1 MNEVSQDQGPHV
13 LAESITQLATGLG
26 AISVGIAP
34 VERFWNSG
42 NNVLD
47 DGSSYA
53 PTGYSP
59 EELLPGAR
67 SVIVVVVR
75 IPDGVVASNLS
86 PIDTTYAFGNFGY
99 VHLNRLLNS
108 ITHDLARFLEERS
121 WTSLPL
127 GPCGSTRF
135 DRAGYEEG
143 RTIGPLHGI
152 FNLKRAA
159 LLAGIGGRARS
170 GLVATPHHGTR
181 IRLGAVIT
189 TAMLNGSP
197 VLAGTSCPPGCKVCI
212 ESCPMDAINGEG
224 QVDHVACFSDQGRRG
239 HTPAESLHEMAKAVP
254 LVGAA
259 SGYLPHEHT
268 AIDGVGNRQCRVLC
282 MAMCPLVKVRQ

>member
-1 MNEVSQDQGPHV
+1 M
-13 LAESITQLATGLG
+13 LAESARQLAVGLG
-26 AISVGIAP
+26 AVSVGIAP
-34 VERFWNSG
+34 VERFKHSE
-42 NNVLD
+42 D
-47 DGSSYA
+47 SAIDGGSTYV

-59 EELLPGAR
+59 EELLPGAH
-67 SVIVVVVR
+67 SVIVVAVR
-75 IPDGVVASNLS
+75 IPDGVVASNLT

-99 VHLNRLLNS
+99 VHLNRLLNA
-108 ITHDLARFLEERS
+108 ITYDVARFLEEHS
-121 WTSLPL
+121 WSSLPL

-135 DRAGYEEG
+135 DRPGYEEG

-159 LLAGIGGRARS
+159 LLAGIGRRARS

-189 TAMLNGSP
+189 TAMLDGSP
-197 VLAGTSCPPGCKVCI
+197 VLEGTPCLPGCKVCV

-224 QVDHVACFSDQGRRG
+224 QVSHVACFSDQGRRG
-239 HTPAESLHEMAKAVP
+239 RTVTESLHEMSKAFP
-254 LVGAA
+254 LEGAP
-259 SGYLPHEHT
+259 SGYLPHEHA

-282 MAMCPLVKVRQ
+282 MALCPLVEVRQ